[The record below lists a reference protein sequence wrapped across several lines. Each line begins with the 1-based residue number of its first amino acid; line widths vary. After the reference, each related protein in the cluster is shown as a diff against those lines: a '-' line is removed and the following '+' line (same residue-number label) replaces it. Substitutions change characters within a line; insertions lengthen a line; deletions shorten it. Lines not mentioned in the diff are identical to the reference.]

1 MVVDSQDDQAQNRH
15 DHISGKTEKRTN
27 TVIRDRF
34 RQHGSLN
41 IYSHQTIIDSRVE
54 AFKRF
59 HDLKF
64 DALTKVDGILVVCA
78 QS

>member
-15 DHISGKTEKRTN
+15 DHVSGKTKKRTD

-34 RQHGSLN
+34 RQHGFLD
-41 IYSHQTIIDSRVE
+41 IHSHQLIIDSWIE
-54 AFKRF
+54 AFNRF

-64 DALTKVDGILVVCA
+64 DALIKMDGMLVACA